1 MEKSKNEIEKKLN
14 NIEIEATIYNE
25 EIEYGDTGMKVAAL
39 FKGYRISEQT
49 MTVFIDLFNSDK
61 WWQKNDGSLLAFTLA
76 HEVGHAIYKAD
87 LETRYN
93 FNSLKQEMPQEMW
106 EYVKKYHP
114 VWYWDE
120 ELFAGGFA
128 AQVCGVQKWGDDVI
142 FEPGIVGKVEGIK
155 KWIKLN

>member
-1 MEKSKNEIEKKLN
+1 VERSRNEIEKKLN
-14 NIEIEATIYNE
+14 NVKIEVTIHDE
-25 EIEYGDTGMKVAAL
+25 DVEYGDTGMKVAAL
-39 FKGYRISEQT
+39 FRGYRVEDDK
-49 MTVFIDLFNSDK
+49 MTVFVNLFNSDGK
-61 WWQKNDGSLLAFTLA
+61 WLKNEDMVKFVIV
-76 HEVGHAIYKAD
+76 HEVGHSIYKAD

-106 EYVKKYHP
+106 EYVMEYHP

-120 ELFAGGFA
+120 ELFADGFA